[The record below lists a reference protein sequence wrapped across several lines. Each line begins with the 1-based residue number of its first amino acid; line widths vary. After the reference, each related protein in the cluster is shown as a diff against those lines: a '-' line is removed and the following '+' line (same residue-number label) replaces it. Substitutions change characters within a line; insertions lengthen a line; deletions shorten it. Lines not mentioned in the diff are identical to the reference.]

1 VPDVSDALFKVL
13 AKVYA
18 RDGASG
24 GGDAAAASSGSSQ
37 KRALA
42 GGLAAAWWPAK
53 RNLMAKVRA
62 KTPTVPFE
70 MGSNTQ
76 PYARTAFGRVRAWL
90 RTL

>member
-18 RDGASG
+18 RDGAKE
-24 GGDAAAASSGSSQ
+24 GDAAAASSGSSQ

-62 KTPTVPFE
+62 QTPTVPFE
-70 MGSNTQ
+70 
-76 PYARTAFGRVRAWL
+76 VWL